1 MLSSANFRM
10 FEMFK
15 KGKGKVQTADNI
27 TDEDIMAY
35 KYQFQQG
42 TPFEFTYL

>member
-1 MLSSANFRM
+1 M

-15 KGKGKVQTADNI
+15 KGKGKLQTADNI
-27 TDEDIMAY
+27 TDEDIVAY

-42 TPFEFTYL
+42 IQFEFLYLRASSE